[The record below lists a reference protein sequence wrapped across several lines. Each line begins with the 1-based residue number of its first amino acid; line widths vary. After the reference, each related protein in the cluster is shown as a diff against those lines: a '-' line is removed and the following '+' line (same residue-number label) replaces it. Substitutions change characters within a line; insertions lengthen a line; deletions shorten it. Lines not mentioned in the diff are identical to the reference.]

1 MPLATQTRTVLVVDD
16 DPGIRQIVSWALED
30 EGYAVQTAT
39 NGRDALEAVRRQS
52 PDAIVLDLNMPVMD
66 GWSFIHAHQAD
77 ATCRDVPII
86 LMSAGQRIA
95 QAQGLGAAAF
105 VTKPFDVGVLVGT
118 IASFL

>member
-1 MPLATQTRTVLVVDD
+1 VPLATQTRTVLVVDD

-77 ATCRDVPII
+77 PTCRDVPII
-86 LMSAGQRIA
+86 LMSAGQSIA
-95 QAQGLGAAAF
+95 HATGLGAAAF
-105 VTKPFDVGVLVGT
+105 VTKPLDVEVLVGT
-118 IASFL
+118 VASVL

>member
-1 MPLATQTRTVLVVDD
+1 MQTKNVLVVDD
-16 DPGIRQIVSWALED
+16 DPDIRQIVSWALED

-66 GWSFIHAHQAD
+66 GWSFIHAHRAD
-77 ATCRDVPII
+77 PTCSDVPII

-95 QAQGLGAAAF
+95 QAQDLGAAAF